1 MKIKQGDRERGSLGL
16 AGQGRLLQGGE
27 MTGKGIK
34 GGASFQKDSGNG
46 ILCWR
51 NCKYRDFPGGPV
63 AKTLGSQCRGPRFDP

>member
-1 MKIKQGDRERGSLGL
+1 
-16 AGQGRLLQGGE
+16 

-46 ILCWR
+46 ILCRR
-51 NCKYRDFPGGPV
+51 NCKYWDFPGGPV